1 MVYDPNQQ
9 DWDQV
14 QWSKRPNKK
23 TAVASGG
30 GEGDVET
37 VKKHANMDAMRKL
50 ENSEETSHKRV
61 SFDMKRKIQ
70 KARMDKKMTQKQLAQ
85 ALQVKP
91 QIVNEYETG
100 KAIPDSNLINKM
112 QRILGTKLR

>member
-14 QWSKRPNKK
+14 QWSKHPNKK
-23 TAVASGG
+23 TLASGG
-30 GEGDVET
+30 GDVET
-37 VKKHANMDAMRKL
+37 VKKHPNMDAMRKL